1 MSNETKKQFS
11 LTLLMRVL
19 LGVLV
24 VVSIAIFANS
34 VMRYNQLLEE
44 QRALEEKL
52 AAYEE
57 MKEELQELLNSGQDY
72 ETIVRIA
79 KEQWGLYLP
88 DEEIF
93 YNDRNE

>member
-1 MSNETKKQFS
+1 
-11 LTLLMRVL
+11 MRVL
-19 LGVLV
+19 LGVLAVVSV
-24 VVSIAIFANS
+24 VVFANS

-44 QRALEEKL
+44 QRELERQL
-52 AAYEE
+52 AEYEE
-57 MKEELQELLNSGQDY
+57 MKEELEELLSSGQDY

>member
-1 MSNETKKQFS
+1 MPNQPKKQFS

-19 LGVLV
+19 LGVLAVVSV
-24 VVSIAIFANS
+24 VVFANS

-44 QRALEEKL
+44 QRELERQL
-52 AAYEE
+52 AEYEE
-57 MKEELQELLNSGQDY
+57 MKEELEELLNSGQDY